1 MPMDEEVRAKF
12 QEMDD
17 QIRRQK
23 DELTVLR
30 NLVNERDSQGM
41 DRLTTERLEQHR
53 ILSPDAVSYW
63 LTREAGGNA
72 AFLTAPPVTAT
83 WSDA

>member
-1 MPMDEEVRAKF
+1 MMDEEVRVKF
-12 QEMDD
+12 QEMA
-17 QIRRQK
+17 
-23 DELTVLR
+23 DELRRAREDLTALQNR
-30 NLVNERDSQGM
+30 VNERDSQGM

-53 ILSPDAVSYW
+53 TLSPDGVSYW
-63 LTREAGGNA
+63 LTRETGGNA